1 MLEVGISNYHSFII
15 TALKSQLNKG
25 NAKGKLYR
33 GYREFN
39 MDNFKAEL
47 GDKLKSGTVTEY
59 SNFQNIFIQ
68 VLNNHAPAKKK
79 ICAFQ

>member
-1 MLEVGISNYHSFII
+1 
-15 TALKSQLNKG
+15 
-25 NAKGKLYR
+25 
-33 GYREFN
+33 
-39 MDNFKAEL
+39 MDDFKAEL
-47 GDKLKSGTVTEY
+47 DDKLESGTVTEY